1 MATPEVGCGME
12 LLEKRCA
19 NCDIF
24 GWEQVDPVVS
34 PLRRCTGCYKVS
46 YCSKECQEEHWHK
59 VHKQHCKYFSG
70 AKSLEGKDL
79 HERDTCTYCIL
90 QKEAGVEV
98 FKQDNPNYICLLN
111 DKTPSGRVLLALH
124 EQYPMPSAGSSG
136 TRVERIIDLLQRL
149 LLKIQ
154 ATKQPVY
161 QLYPK
166 DLEKMSEELSLQNI
180 SICLKKATLP
190 QDYQLVGHKSE
201 QLFKLITEDLRKT
214 LPGDLWGTFLLL
226 IDILYLVESVKIDG
240 QIKKPDKSLSKAQR
254 QMSKKVRESSF
265 LQLVDKILEALREKL
280 VSTRELAAIICEDNL
295 QRECSTC
302 KKGIV
307 IQTFESFG
315 ILLSRAP
322 FVILGPGLEQE
333 HLFSCGDKACTA
345 QLLMYGGAELR
356 SWTMAISAMVSQ
368 LAPSRCDNC
377 FLLAPVQEVHRF
389 HQIH

>member
-1 MATPEVGCGME
+1 M
-12 LLEKRCA
+12 
-19 NCDIF
+19 
-24 GWEQVDPVVS
+24 
-34 PLRRCTGCYKVS
+34 
-46 YCSKECQEEHWHK
+46 
-59 VHKQHCKYFSG
+59 
-70 AKSLEGKDL
+70 
-79 HERDTCTYCIL
+79 
-90 QKEAGVEV
+90 
-98 FKQDNPNYICLLN
+98 
-111 DKTPSGRVLLALH
+111 
-124 EQYPMPSAGSSG
+124 
-136 TRVERIIDLLQRL
+136 
-149 LLKIQ
+149 
-154 ATKQPVY
+154 
-161 QLYPK
+161 
-166 DLEKMSEELSLQNI
+166 
-180 SICLKKATLP
+180 
-190 QDYQLVGHKSE
+190 GHKSE
-201 QLFKLITEDLRKT
+201 HLFKLITEDLRKT
-214 LPGDLWGTFLLL
+214 PPGDLWGTFLLL

-240 QIKKPDKSLSKAQR
+240 LIKKPDKSLPKAQR

-356 SWTMAISAMVSQ
+356 SWTMAISVMVSQ

-389 HQIH
+389 YQIH